1 MADFLKLT
9 ARSITN
15 ISEQANNYSKLG
27 KAAPGKIPESHIN
40 MSQQLA
46 VASTEV
52 LRELKSCWKEVALD
66 LTQLGLSLV
75 GLLEVAPP
83 LQASADIAN
92 GGIDVARG
100 HPYIGALSMVA
111 AIPILGSIASLGLGI
126 VRVVKVVWSGVKFV
140 ALAVA
145 APARIAWRFIIT
157 NKKVIF
163 TYLPKTDEIVEGAVN
178 VGKEIKNAVVSLY
191 ERLKKVD
198 IDNLETQKVDASY
211 TNNNS
216 IFNGWNNEQ
225 KNRSEYAKYV
235 LNNNTYGNLGK
246 NRIWNLWNKK

>member
-27 KAAPGKIPESHIN
+27 KAAPGKVPESHIN

-75 GLLEVAPP
+75 GLLEIAPP

-92 GGIDVARG
+92 GGIDIARG
-100 HPYIGALSMVA
+100 HPYIGAISIGA
-111 AIPILGSIASLGLGI
+111 AVPLFGFLPGI
-126 VRVVKVVWSGVKFV
+126 GVGVIRFFKVIWSGLKFI

-145 APARIAWRFIIT
+145 APVRIAWRFIIT

-178 VGKEIKNAVVSLY
+178 VGKEIKNAVVSFY
-191 ERLKKVD
+191 ERLKKANIKD
-198 IDNLETQKVDASY
+198 IDPQKVDTSY

-216 IFNGWNNEQ
+216 IFNGLKKEHGI
-225 KNRSEYAKYV
+225 RSEYGKYGSY
-235 LNNNTYGNLGK
+235 NTTYGNIGK
-246 NRIWNLWNKK
+246 TGIWILWK

>member
-9 ARSITN
+9 ARSISN

-27 KAAPGKIPESHIN
+27 KAAPGKVPESHIN

-75 GLLEVAPP
+75 GLLEIAPP
-83 LQASADIAN
+83 LQASVDIAN
-92 GGIDVARG
+92 GGIDIARG
-100 HPYIGALSMVA
+100 HPYIGAISIGA
-111 AIPILGSIASLGLGI
+111 AVPLLGFLPGIGLGAI
-126 VRVVKVVWSGVKFV
+126 RFFKVIWSGLKFI

-145 APARIAWRFIIT
+145 APVRIAWQFIKT
-157 NKKVIF
+157 NKKIF

-198 IDNLETQKVDASY
+198 IDNLETQKFDTSY

-225 KNRSEYAKYV
+225 VKRSEYAKYA
-235 LNNNTYGNLGK
+235 LYNNTYGNLGK
-246 NRIWNLWNKK
+246 NRIWNLWNK